1 MRPAE
6 ALWPDPGRWGWG
18 MVREGRL
25 IASLMSRIP
34 DHRKG
39 LVYIVIAAMLWSSS
53 GLFIKVLTL
62 TAFQISFFRSLVA
75 ALTIV
80 FVLRYR
86 GRKPQFHLR
95 WADAACTLCYALTVI
110 LFVTATKLTTAAN
123 AIFLQFTAPIYLLF
137 LEPWVFQRP
146 LKRMDVFAV
155 LACLGGMALFFGG
168 HLELGGMLGNLL
180 AILSG
185 LCLATFSIILKWK
198 RVTHPLEDPISA
210 IILGNLAVGLLC
222 LPFVFPVSVTLNQ
235 TISLIYLGVFQ
246 LGISF
251 MLFTAGQRYVSATA
265 AAITSML
272 EAVFNPVWVFLGI
285 GERPSPFGLA
295 GAVVVLGVILWY
307 NLRGLQSTEG
317 HGS

>member
-1 MRPAE
+1 ME
-6 ALWPDPGRWGWG
+6 
-18 MVREGRL
+18 RL
-25 IASLMSRIP
+25 VPHIP
-34 DHRKG
+34 EHRKG
-39 LVYIVIAAMLWSSS
+39 LVYIVIAALLWSSS

-80 FVLRYR
+80 AVLRFR
-86 GRKPQFHLR
+86 GGKPEFHLR
-95 WADAACTLCYALTVI
+95 WTDAACTLCYALTVI

-137 LEPWVFQRP
+137 LEPWVFKRP
-146 LKRMDVFAV
+146 LRCTDVLAV

-180 AILSG
+180 SILSG
-185 LCLATFSIILKWK
+185 MCLATFSIILKWK
-198 RVTHPLEDPISA
+198 RVSNPLEDPIGA
-210 IILGNLAVGLLC
+210 IILGNLTVGLLC
-222 LPFVFPVSVTLNQ
+222 LPFVFPVTLNLGQ
-235 TISLIYLGVFQ
+235 ALSLLYLGVFQ

-251 MLFTAGQRYVSATA
+251 MLFSAGQRYVSATA

-285 GERPSPFGLA
+285 GEKPSSFA
-295 GAVVVLGVILWY
+295 MTGAVVVMGVILWY
-307 NLRGLQSTEG
+307 NLRAQQGAGLKSGTG
-317 HGS
+317 TAGTSGDIRG